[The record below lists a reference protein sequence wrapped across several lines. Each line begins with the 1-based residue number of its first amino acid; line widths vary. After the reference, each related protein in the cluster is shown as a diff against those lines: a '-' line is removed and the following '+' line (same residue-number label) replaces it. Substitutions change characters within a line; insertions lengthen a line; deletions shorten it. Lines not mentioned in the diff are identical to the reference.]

1 MYRVLQFE
9 GGGVSGCA
17 GLLCRLVVEYCTSTI
32 YCNVETGLGPGG
44 LRLILRASGSPRSQL
59 FQDPER
65 HVCTYICMSVCM
77 DAWMCLCMCVYM
89 HALMYV
95 WMHGL

>member
-1 MYRVLQFE
+1 MRAEGFQGARVYF
-9 GGGVSGCA
+9 V
-17 GLLCRLVVEYCTSTI
+17 GLWLNSCTSTI

-44 LRLILRASGSPRSQL
+44 IRLILRASGSPRSQL